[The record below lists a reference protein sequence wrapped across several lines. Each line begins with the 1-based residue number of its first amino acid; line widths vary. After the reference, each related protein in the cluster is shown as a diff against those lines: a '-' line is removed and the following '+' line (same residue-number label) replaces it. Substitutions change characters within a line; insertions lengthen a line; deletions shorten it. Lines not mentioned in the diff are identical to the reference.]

1 MTVENTCIDGLPSI
15 VHSVNVQPEMWLG
28 SKQDKVKN

>member
-1 MTVENTCIDGLPSI
+1 MTLEYTCIDGLPGI
-15 VHSVNVQPEMWLG
+15 VHSLNVQPYVWLR